1 MRVRERGM
9 KGGHNQEEV
18 GDEEVAATG
27 LWHPSELTGVFFE
40 RRGGGRLAR
49 MESILQHPLCSAP

>member
-1 MRVRERGM
+1 M

-27 LWHPSELTGVFFE
+27 LWHPSELTGVLFE